1 MPEGRAQQTDVAP
14 RGTDALA
21 ANATFSTTFTF
32 NRSML
37 ESASQN
43 MPEDLQPLVAKLR
56 SITVHT
62 FRYSAPGMYGVAQ
75 LDAVRAQYSGD
86 GWTHWRAEKRAG
98 AEGSSGAIGMQD
110 NADASGMPEAGPA
123 DPLRTDVWVR
133 MKHSNVDGVVL
144 LVANQKNVNLVVV
157 DGMIDPLELMHLRD
171 ILGFRGMRARIGA
184 GTRGYG
190 LPVTGQGLGI
200 GSRVWSIAERGQQ
213 IAYSVQRGVGR
224 GRVSVCRGKLVMAG
238 AISPS

>member
-1 MPEGRAQQTDVAP
+1 MPQPRPVLARRSIVALFAVTALLCVPSGGSQKTDLAP

-21 ANATFSTTFTF
+21 ANATFSTTFTL

-37 ESASQN
+37 ESASQD

-62 FRYSAPGMYGVAQ
+62 FRYSAPGMYGAAQ

-86 GWTHWRAEKRAG
+86 GWTHWRAEKRASADG
-98 AEGSSGAIGMQD
+98 APGAIGLQD
-110 NADASGMPEAGPA
+110 NADASAMAVARPA

-133 MKHSNVDGVVL
+133 MKHSNVDGLVL

-157 DGMIDPLELMHLRD
+157 DGMIDPLELMHLRGHFGIPRD
-171 ILGFRGMRARIGA
+171 A
-184 GTRGYG
+184 GED
-190 LPVTGQGLGI
+190 
-200 GSRVWSIAERGQQ
+200 W
-213 IAYSVQRGVGR
+213 GR
-224 GRVSVCRGKLVMAG
+224 N
-238 AISPS
+238 

>member
-1 MPEGRAQQTDVAP
+1 MPSGRAQETDVAP

-21 ANATFSTTFTF
+21 ANAMFSTSFTF

-37 ESASQN
+37 ESASQD

-62 FRYSAPGMYGVAQ
+62 FRYSAPGMYGAAE
-75 LDAVRAQYSGD
+75 LNAVRAQYNGD

-98 AEGSSGAIGMQD
+98 AEGTPGATGMQD
-110 NADASGMPEAGPA
+110 NAVASATPEVRRA
-123 DPLRTDVWVR
+123 DPPRTDVWVR

-157 DGMIDPLELMHLRD
+157 DGMIDPLELMHLRGHFGIPRD
-171 ILGFRGMRARIGA
+171 A
-184 GTRGYG
+184 GEDWEK
-190 LPVTGQGLGI
+190 
-200 GSRVWSIAERGQQ
+200 SRN
-213 IAYSVQRGVGR
+213 
-224 GRVSVCRGKLVMAG
+224 
-238 AISPS
+238 